1 MHYPKSLQII
11 FFSFFLLSYSN
22 GKDKHT
28 WTDFRG
34 PSGDGIVADCP
45 RNLPTKWS
53 EQKNVVWKTEIK
65 GRAWSSPVIW
75 KEQVWVT
82 NSTPDGK
89 SMGAFCVNS
98 KTGDIIY
105 KFELFENDNVEPLG
119 NSVNSYGS
127 PSPTVE
133 EGRVYIHFGSY
144 GTVAINTETGKI
156 IWKRTEP

>member
-1 MHYPKSLQII
+1 MYYPKSLQII
-11 FFSFFLLSYSN
+11 LFSFFLLSYSN
-22 GKDKHT
+22 GKDKHI
-28 WTDFRG
+28 WNDFRG

-45 RNLPTKWS
+45 RNLPIKWS
-53 EQKNVVWKTEIK
+53 EQENIVWKTEIK

-75 KEQVWVT
+75 EEQVWVT

-89 SMGAFCVNS
+89 SMGAFCINS

-127 PSPTVE
+127 PSPTIE
-133 EGRVYIHFGSY
+133 EGKSLYSFR
-144 GTVAINTETGKI
+144 
-156 IWKRTEP
+156 